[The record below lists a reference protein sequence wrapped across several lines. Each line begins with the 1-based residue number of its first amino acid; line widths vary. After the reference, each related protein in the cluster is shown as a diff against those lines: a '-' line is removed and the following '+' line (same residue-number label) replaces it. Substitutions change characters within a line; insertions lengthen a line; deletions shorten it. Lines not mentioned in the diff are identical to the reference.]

1 MPRQNTGTPPINRT
15 PPIMEDLK
23 LLESQAPRGGR
34 GDPLSDLER
43 MAMLH
48 GLDCGLTPARI
59 GARWKMSPWTVRAFR
74 KALYENPFLVLR
86 LKTIQRT
93 GNGVFQCRLCGE
105 PRGKLAAAQ
114 RHVLAHFF
122 AHEVAQN
129 IDLRD
134 MPRFYSSLTRP
145 YPAWPQPRM

>member
-1 MPRQNTGTPPINRT
+1 MPRQNAGTPPINRT

-43 MAMLH
+43 MAMLQ

-93 GNGVFQCRLCGE
+93 GNGGFQCRLCGE

-129 IDLRD
+129 IE
-134 MPRFYSSLTRP
+134 S
-145 YPAWPQPRM
+145 A

>member
-1 MPRQNTGTPPINRT
+1 MPRQYTGTPPKNRP

-34 GDPLSDLER
+34 GRISYLER

-48 GLDCGLTPARI
+48 GLYCGLTPARI
-59 GARWKMSPWTVRAFR
+59 GARCKMSPWTVRAFR

-93 GNGVFQCRLCGE
+93 GNGVFHGCAGNLG
-105 PRGKLAAAQ
+105 
-114 RHVLAHFF
+114 V
-122 AHEVAQN
+122 
-129 IDLRD
+129 
-134 MPRFYSSLTRP
+134 S
-145 YPAWPQPRM
+145 